1 MLGITIFSLLS
12 HCLRL
17 GLLGVSD
24 LSLAYP
30 EPVLYLC
37 KVVEE
42 FSCFV
47 ISEVKGQSCVY
58 LYHSER
64 KLTVT
69 LLFFFSFC
77 NNAAF
82 NGGTI

>member
-1 MLGITIFSLLS
+1 MLSITIFSLVS
-12 HCLRL
+12 HCLSL
-17 GLLGVSD
+17 HLLGILD

-42 FSCFV
+42 YHCFV
-47 ISEVKGQSCVY
+47 LSEVKGQDFAY

-64 KLTVT
+64 TVT
-69 LLFFFSFC
+69 LLRIFFFFGIS
-77 NNAAF
+77 ADF
-82 NGGTI
+82 NCGTI

>member
-42 FSCFV
+42 YSCFV
-47 ISEVKGQSCVY
+47 ISEVKGQGCVY

-64 KLTVT
+64 KLSY
-69 LLFFFSFC
+69 LAFFSFC
-77 NNAAF
+77 NNSAF
-82 NGGTI
+82 NGGTV